1 MLEAADRVPRDA
13 ARLPFFPEVRD
24 KGGHGEVGLA
34 IVPGHPAANHLQEFE
49 EIVERTA
56 VAHQRQRAGHQPLQ
70 WAERPPLIFPLAA
83 GRSR

>member
-13 ARLPFFPEVRD
+13 AGLACFPEVRD
-24 KGGHGEVGLA
+24 EGGHCEVGLPA
-34 IVPGHPAANHLQEFE
+34 VPGHPAASHLQEFE

-56 VAHQRQRAGHQPLQ
+56 VAHQRQRTDHQPLQ
-70 WAERPPLIFPLAA
+70 WAERPSLIFPLAA